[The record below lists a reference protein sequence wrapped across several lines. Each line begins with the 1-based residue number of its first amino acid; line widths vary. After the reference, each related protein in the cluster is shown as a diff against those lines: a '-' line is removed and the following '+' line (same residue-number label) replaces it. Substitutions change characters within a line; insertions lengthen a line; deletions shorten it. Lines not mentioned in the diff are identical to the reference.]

1 MNVFKSYKLA
11 NIQYKSY
18 LRWVVTFVFIIFL
31 IISNYNKV
39 LAGTG
44 INAQI
49 PYSGTIVKNDGTV
62 LADGGYRVK
71 FSLYNV
77 VSGGTSIY
85 EEIRDGST
93 TYSGIVSPLL
103 SIVDGRFEI
112 LLGSQ
117 NTTLSSINDDS
128 LWVEL
133 QLDADGNGSYEEIFS
148 PRKRIGSAMSA
159 INSMRLVANG
169 GTSTNSFSL
178 NSGGEGVFLGNNPV
192 LSIRNTSNNAGAFN
206 IRNIDNT
213 NILSLFTNNSADS
226 FIQSIFGLSFNTS
239 FGQQYTF
246 STSGVNRF
254 TISNTAVT
262 SSLLGGVANTT
273 TPSGF
278 DRVLLANSSG
288 QFSQVSLS
296 SVGSGWSLT
305 GNATIDA
312 WNGTSGSRLGTTS
325 AQPLVLATTNATA
338 QDIRFFTGAN
348 GANERMRILGNG
360 NIGIGTTTPQ
370 ARLDVNG
377 GIRVGNDTTN
387 CTSSNVGTL
396 RYNNGGLQVCTAS
409 GWSYL
414 QCPTGYIQVP
424 GSSLYGTRDF
434 CVMKYEAK
442 TGSSTVAATT
452 QAAGP
457 PLGSLNQTNAITS
470 CNLAGGS
477 LINNREWMTI
487 ARNIEAQRVNWTGG
501 TVGSGALWSGHTD
514 NSPALLLSASTDDN
528 PYFGTNDISP
538 SAQRRTHTL
547 SNGEVIWDLSGNS
560 WEWTS
565 DTILGQDKP
574 NNSSGTFW
582 QQWTAIT
589 NFGTLSYDLTRPSNT
604 SWNSSQNM
612 GQYQAGTVT
621 GTTAFGFLRGGN
633 ANAASNSGIFALAT
647 LNTPSFTAGDLTFR
661 CVLR

>member
-1 MNVFKSYKLA
+1 MNVSKFYKIA
-11 NIQYKSY
+11 NTQYKSP
-18 LRWVVTFVFIIFL
+18 LRWTGIFLFIIYL
-31 IISNYNKV
+31 IIPNYNTV

-71 FSLYNV
+71 FIIYNV
-77 VSGGTSIY
+77 SSGGTAIY

-133 QLDADGNGSYEEIFS
+133 QLDADGNGFYEEVFS

-159 INSMRLVANG
+159 INSMRLVAPSG
-169 GTSTNSFSL
+169 GSSTN
-178 NSGGEGVFLGNNPV
+178 V
-192 LSIRNTSNNAGAFN
+192 LSLDVTGNLVFTGDSATERMRISGAGA
-206 IRNIDNT
+206 IT
-213 NILSLFTNNSADS
+213 ASA
-226 FIQSIFGLSFNTS
+226 
-239 FGQQYTF
+239 
-246 STSGVNRF
+246 
-254 TISNTAVT
+254 
-262 SSLLGGVANTT
+262 LGGVANTT

-288 QFSQVSLS
+288 QFSQLSL
-296 SVGSGWSLT
+296 GNFWSLL
-305 GNATIDA
+305 GNNTITA
-312 WNGTSGSRLGTTS
+312 WNGITGSFLGTTS
-325 AQPLVLATTNATA
+325 TQPLVLATTNATA

-348 GANERMRILGNG
+348 GANERMRILGDG

-377 GIRVGNDTTN
+377 GIRVGNDTAT

-409 GWSYL
+409 SWSYL
-414 QCPTGYIQVP
+414 QCPTGYIRVP

-442 TGSSTVAATT
+442 TGSATVAAST
-452 QAAGP
+452 QATGLP
-457 PLGSLNQTNAITS
+457 QVSISQTDAITACS
-470 CNLAGGS
+470 NAGAS
-477 LINNREWMTI
+477 LISNREWMTI
-487 ARNIEAQRVNWTGG
+487 ARNIEAQGVNWTGG
-501 TVGSGALWSGHTD
+501 TVGSGGLWRGHSDNNPGNALE
-514 NSPALLLSASTDDN
+514 ASIDDN
-528 PYFGTNDISP
+528 LGYTGTGNVSP
-538 SAQRRTHTL
+538 SIERRTHTL
-547 SNGEVIWDLSGNS
+547 SNGEVIWDLSGNV
-560 WEWTS
+560 WEWNI
-565 DTILGQDKP
+565 DTIRGQDKP
-574 NNSSGTFW
+574 NTNSGGFW
-582 QQWTAIT
+582 QELTEIN
-589 NFGTLSYDLTRPSNT
+589 NFGILSYDLIRPSNT
-604 SWNSSQNM
+604 AWNSSQNM
-612 GQYQAGTVT
+612 GQYYAGPVT
-621 GTTAFGFLRGGN
+621 NTTIFSFLRGSDWDN
-633 ANAASNSGIFALAT
+633 NNTSGIFSIRLSYGSNA
-647 LNTPSFTAGDLTFR
+647 SDVFIGFR

>member
-1 MNVFKSYKLA
+1 MNVCKSYKLT
-11 NIQYKSY
+11 NIQYKSS
-18 LRWVVTFVFIIFL
+18 LRWVVAFLFIIFL
-31 IISNYNKV
+31 IISHYNTV

-71 FSLYNV
+71 FLIYNV

-159 INSMRLVANG
+159 INSMRLVAPSG
-169 GTSTNSFSL
+169 GASTN
-178 NSGGEGVFLGNNPV
+178 
-192 LSIRNTSNNAGAFN
+192 A
-206 IRNIDNT
+206 
-213 NILSLFTNNSADS
+213 LSLDATGNLVFTGDSATERMR
-226 FIQSIFGLSFNTS
+226 I
-239 FGQQYTF
+239 
-246 STSGVNRF
+246 SGSGA
-254 TISNTAVT
+254 ITA
-262 SSLLGGVANTT
+262 SALGGVANTT

-305 GNATIDA
+305 GNNTTTA
-312 WNGTSGSRLGTTS
+312 WNGATGSFLGTTS

-377 GIRVGNDTTN
+377 GIRVGNDTAT

-414 QCPTGYIQVP
+414 QCPTGYIRVP

-452 QAAGP
+452 QAAGQ
-457 PLGSLNQTNAITS
+457 PLGLLNQTNAITS

-487 ARNIEAQRVNWTGG
+487 ARNIEAQGVNWTGG
-501 TVGSGALWSGHTD
+501 IVGSGALWSGHTD

-528 PYFGTNDISP
+528 DGYFGTGNTSP
-538 SAQRRTHTL
+538 SEQRRTHTL

-582 QQWTAIT
+582 QQWTVIT

-621 GTTAFGFLRGGN
+621 GTTAFGFFRGGN
-633 ANAASNSGIFALAT
+633 ANAASNSGIFALET
-647 LNTPSFTAGDLTFR
+647 SRDPSFTAGDLSFR